1 LVNTEMVEVCGGKV
15 TLGHLVH
22 LPAGVGNVP
31 DIYFLVPCPVSF
43 KYLMQLIYIYIVIFL
58 QT

>member
-1 LVNTEMVEVCGGKV
+1 MVEVCGGKV